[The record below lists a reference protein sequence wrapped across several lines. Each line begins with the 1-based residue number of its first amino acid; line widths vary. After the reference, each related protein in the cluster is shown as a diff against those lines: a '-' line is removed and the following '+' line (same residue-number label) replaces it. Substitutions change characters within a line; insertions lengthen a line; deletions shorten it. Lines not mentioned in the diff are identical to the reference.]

1 MTTITGSNGNDLLT
15 GTAGSD
21 TINSGNGDDS
31 VSGGAGNDSLNGGAG
46 NDTLDGGSGSDQ
58 LNGGSGADTLIY
70 NVSENAA
77 AGTSDVYTGGAGVD
91 TLQLQFTRTQW
102 LEASTQTQIAAYLTH
117 LAAVTNAR
125 TGEVSNGSASDFVF
139 SFGSSTLTVQMTEVL
154 RVFVD
159 GVEVN
164 PANEAVKALG
174 DTGATTEDGSG
185 IQVHVLQNDLVPDL
199 VKSLALA
206 SAPAHGTA
214 TLVQPAMGDPSTWY
228 FQYQPHT
235 ADFQYLAA
243 GESATDTFSYE
254 VMDADGGTGLATVTV
269 TITGTN
275 DGPVIT
281 AQDLAGAV
289 SEQIAPAGTLSDSG
303 VIGFSDLDLSDVHLV
318 SATGTPVGS
327 VLGSLTA
334 VRNADT
340 TGTGTGGQITWTYT
354 VDATA
359 VEYLAAG
366 QTRVESFTIT
376 VNDQH
381 GGIVTRQ
388 IDVTITGT
396 NDAPTIGTADAAAAV
411 AEDAATPTLGDSGTI
426 TFDDVDLSDAHS
438 VSVAAGPGNTLGGVL
453 TAGVSDVATGA
464 GDGTVTW
471 NYSVANA
478 ATQYLA
484 QGQTATETFT
494 VSIADGHGGTV
505 QQQITVT
512 VTGTNDVPVIG
523 GVASGA
529 VSEDGS
535 MPNLSTGGALT
546 IADVDQGQ
554 SNFAPQ
560 ASTAG
565 SGGYGSFTLAA
576 DGSWSYAADNSQS
589 AIQQLGAGQSLSDS
603 FTAVSSDGTASRVVT
618 VTITGTNDV
627 PVIGGVASGAVSE
640 DASTPN
646 LSTGGA
652 LTIADVDTGQSSF
665 TAQAGTAGGNGYGS
679 FTLAANGAWTYTAN
693 NGQAAIQQL
702 GAGQSISDSFT
713 AVSSDGTASRVVTV
727 TITGTNDVP
736 VIGGVAIGAVSEDA
750 STPNLST
757 GGALTIADVDTGQSS
772 FTAQAGTAGGNGY
785 GSFTLA
791 ADGSWSY
798 TADNSQAA
806 IQQLGAG
813 QSINDSFTAVS
824 SDGTASQ
831 LVTVT
836 ITGTNDV
843 PVIGGVASGAAQEDV
858 AVSGGSLA
866 ASGALT
872 IADVDAGQSSFTAQA
887 GTAGSNGY
895 GSFALAANGN
905 WTYTANNGQGAIQQL
920 GAGQSISDS
929 FTAVSSDGTASRVVT
944 VTITGT
950 NDVPVIG
957 GVASSAVTEDA
968 STPNLST
975 GGALTIADVD
985 QGQSNFAPQAS
996 TGGTNGY
1003 GSFALAANGNWTYT
1017 ADNSQAAIQQ
1027 LGAGQSINDSFTAVS
1042 SDGTASQLVTV
1053 TITGANDV
1061 PVIGG
1066 VASGAVQEDVAVSG
1080 GSLAASGALTIADVD
1095 AGQSNFAPQA
1105 STAGSN
1111 GYGSFTLAADGTW
1124 TYAADNNQSAI
1135 QQLGAGQS
1143 ISDSFTAVSS
1153 DGTASQLVTVTIAG
1167 TNDVPVIGGVASG
1180 ALSEDAS
1187 TPNLST
1193 NGALTIA
1200 DVDQGQSNFA
1210 PQASTGGTNGYGS
1223 FTLAT
1228 DGTWTYTADN
1238 SQAAVQQLGAGE
1250 SISDSFTAVSF
1261 DGTASQLVTVTITG
1275 TNDVPVIGGVVSGAV
1290 SEDASIPNLG
1300 TSGALTIADVDQGQ
1314 SNFAPQASTGGSN
1327 GYGNFVL
1334 AADGSWSYTADNS
1347 RSAVQQL
1354 GAGESISDS
1363 FTAVSSDGTASQLVT
1378 VTITGT
1384 NDVPV
1389 IGGVASGAVSEDAS
1403 TPNLSANGALTIA
1416 DVDQGQSS
1424 FTAQAGTAGS
1434 NAYGSFTLA
1443 ADGNWIYTADN
1454 SQAAIQQLGAGE
1466 SLSDSFTAVSFD
1478 GTASQLVTVTITGT
1492 NDVPVIGGVATGAVS
1507 EDASTPNLGT
1517 GGALTIADVD
1527 AGQSNFAPQA
1537 STAGGNGYGSFTLA
1551 TDGTW
1556 TYTADNSQAAIQQ
1569 LGAGEAISDSFTAV
1583 SFDGTASQ
1591 LVAVTITGT
1600 NDVPVI
1606 GGVASGALSEDAS
1619 TPNLST
1625 GGALTI
1631 ADVDAGQ
1638 SSFTAQPGTAGSNG
1652 YGSFTLAADGGWTY
1666 IADNSQSAIQQLGA
1680 GQSINDSFT
1689 AVSSDGT
1696 ASQLVTV
1703 TITGTN
1709 DVPVIGGVASGA
1721 LSEDASTPNLG
1732 TSGALTIADVDAGQ
1746 SNFAPQAS
1754 TAGSNGHGSFNLLA
1768 DGSWSYTADNGQ
1780 AAIQQLGAGQ
1790 SISDSFTAVSSDGSA
1805 SQVVTVTIT
1814 GTNDVPA
1821 IGGVAS
1827 GAVSEDDSTLNLST
1841 SGALTIAD
1849 VDQGQ
1854 SNFTPQAGTTG
1865 GNGYGNFT
1873 LAADGSWSYTAD
1885 NSQAVIQQLGAGQS
1899 LSDSFTAVSSDGT
1912 ASRVVTVTITG
1923 TNDVPV
1929 IGGVASSAVTED
1941 ASTPNLSTG
1950 GALTIADVDQGQSDF
1965 TPQAGTAGSNGYGS
1979 FTLATDGTWTYTA
1992 NNSQAAIQ
2000 QLGAGQSIND
2010 SFTAVSSDGTASR
2023 VVTVTITGT
2032 NDVPVIGGVASGA
2045 VSEDASTPNLSTGGA
2060 LTIADVDQGQSN
2072 FAPQASTTG
2081 SGGYGS
2087 FTLAADGSWSYAANN
2102 GQAAIQQLGAGQSIN
2117 DSFTAVSSDGTASRV
2132 VTVTITGTNDVPVIG
2147 GVASGAL
2154 SEDGSTP
2161 NLSTGGALTIAD
2173 VDAGQSSFT
2182 AQAGTAGSNGYGSFA
2197 LAADGNWTYTA
2208 NNGQAAIQQLG
2219 AGQSINDSFTAVSSD
2234 GTASRVVT
2242 VTIAGTNDAPVLGS
2256 AATPVLAAANEDGGA
2271 PVGAV
2276 GTLISSLVNLN
2287 PPAGGLDNVTDADNG
2302 AVTGIALTGVNATNG
2317 SWWYST
2323 NGGANWAAVD
2333 AVSDASA
2340 LLLAANANTRVY
2352 FQGNLNFNGT
2362 LSDGIT
2368 FRAWDQTSGTAGTTV
2383 STVTNGNSSAFS
2395 SATDTASITVSAVN
2409 DNPVAVADRIIVSDS
2424 TLVTLSASSL
2434 LGNDT
2439 DIDGLALTITSVGG
2453 AVGISGL
2460 ALDAANGTIS
2470 FTSGSTAG
2478 ATAGSF
2484 QYTVSDGAGGTTTA
2498 TATID
2503 VRAVSGGNSAD
2514 TIDLSATGTYQASF
2528 IDGRGGA
2535 DNLTGGAGGDVFIG
2549 GTGNAADTLIGSA
2562 GNDLLIGG
2570 DGNDTLSGGA
2580 GNDVLRG
2587 GIGNGDTMDGGAGS
2601 EDLLDFSDGT
2611 LAVNFTLVQSAAS
2624 TGIVN
2629 GTGGLGNNDTY
2640 QNIEGVIGTNLADT
2654 LTGSASND
2662 IIRGGGGSD
2671 TLDGAGG
2678 TGDLLDFSDGT
2689 AGLTFTLTQSSSTTS
2704 FNASAAGLGTDG
2716 YRNFEGVIGTAFGDT
2731 ITGSASNDQLR
2742 GGGGNDVISGLAGDD
2757 RIVGGTGADIL
2768 TGGADNDTFV
2778 FDSAPNAVDSV
2789 TDFNA
2794 SGSAA
2799 SGDLIELSRGTF
2811 TALTTASGSTLSAA
2825 EFASLN
2831 GGGAGDTVGAGVHV
2845 IYDSATGNLYY
2856 DADGLGAANRTLVAT
2871 LALSNPADT
2880 FDSNDIKAGV

>member
-46 NDTLDGGSGSDQ
+46 DDTLDGGSGSDQ

-70 NVSENAA
+70 NVSENTA
-77 AGTSDVYTGGAGVD
+77 AGTRDVYTGGAGVD
-91 TLQLQFTRTQW
+91 TLQLQFTRAQW

-154 RVFVD
+154 RVLVD
-159 GVEVN
+159 GIEVN

-174 DTGATTEDGSG
+174 DTGAATEDGPG
-185 IQVHVLQNDLVPDL
+185 IQIHVLQNDLVPDL

-228 FQYQPHT
+228 FQYQPHA
-235 ADFQYLAA
+235 ADFQHLAA
-243 GESATDTFSYE
+243 GENATDTFSYE
-254 VMDADGGTGLATVTV
+254 VRDADGGTGLATVTV

-411 AEDAATPTLGDSGTI
+411 TEDAATPTLGDSGTI

-453 TAGVSDVATGA
+453 TAGVSDAATGA

-523 GVASGA
+523 GIAAGT
-529 VSEDGS
+529 VSEDAS
-535 MPNLSTGGALT
+535 TPNLSTSGALT

-560 ASTAG
+560 TSVPG
-565 SGGYGSFTLAA
+565 SNGHGNFTLAA
-576 DGSWSYAADNSQS
+576 DGSWTYTADNSQN
-589 AIQQLGAGQSLSDS
+589 AIQQLGAGQSISDS
-603 FTAVSSDGTASRVVT
+603 FTAVSSDGTASQIVT

-652 LTIADVDTGQSSF
+652 LTIADVDQ
-665 TAQAGTAGGNGYGS
+665 
-679 FTLAANGAWTYTAN
+679 
-693 NGQAAIQQL
+693 
-702 GAGQSISDSFT
+702 
-713 AVSSDGTASRVVTV
+713 
-727 TITGTNDVP
+727 
-736 VIGGVAIGAVSEDA
+736 
-750 STPNLST
+750 
-757 GGALTIADVDTGQSS
+757 
-772 FTAQAGTAGGNGY
+772 
-785 GSFTLA
+785 
-791 ADGSWSY
+791 
-798 TADNSQAA
+798 
-806 IQQLGAG
+806 
-813 QSINDSFTAVS
+813 
-824 SDGTASQ
+824 
-831 LVTVT
+831 
-836 ITGTNDV
+836 
-843 PVIGGVASGAAQEDV
+843 
-858 AVSGGSLA
+858 
-866 ASGALT
+866 
-872 IADVDAGQSSFTAQA
+872 
-887 GTAGSNGY
+887 
-895 GSFALAANGN
+895 
-905 WTYTANNGQGAIQQL
+905 
-920 GAGQSISDS
+920 
-929 FTAVSSDGTASRVVT
+929 
-944 VTITGT
+944 
-950 NDVPVIG
+950 
-957 GVASSAVTEDA
+957 
-968 STPNLST
+968 
-975 GGALTIADVD
+975 
-985 QGQSNFAPQAS
+985 
-996 TGGTNGY
+996 
-1003 GSFALAANGNWTYT
+1003 
-1017 ADNSQAAIQQ
+1017 
-1027 LGAGQSINDSFTAVS
+1027 
-1042 SDGTASQLVTV
+1042 
-1053 TITGANDV
+1053 
-1061 PVIGG
+1061 
-1066 VASGAVQEDVAVSG
+1066 
-1080 GSLAASGALTIADVD
+1080 
-1095 AGQSNFAPQA
+1095 GQSNFAPQA

-1111 GYGSFTLAADGTW
+1111 GHGSFTLAADGSW
-1124 TYAADNNQSAI
+1124 TYTADNSQSAI

-1153 DGTASQLVTVTIAG
+1153 DGTASEV
-1167 TNDVPVIGGVASG
+1167 
-1180 ALSEDAS
+1180 
-1187 TPNLST
+1187 
-1193 NGALTIA
+1193 
-1200 DVDQGQSNFA
+1200 
-1210 PQASTGGTNGYGS
+1210 
-1223 FTLAT
+1223 
-1228 DGTWTYTADN
+1228 
-1238 SQAAVQQLGAGE
+1238 
-1250 SISDSFTAVSF
+1250 
-1261 DGTASQLVTVTITG
+1261 VTVTITG
-1275 TNDVPVIGGVVSGAV
+1275 TNDVPVIGGVATGAV
-1290 SEDASIPNLG
+1290 SEDASTPNLS

-1314 SNFAPQASTGGSN
+1314 SNFAPQASTAGSN
-1327 GYGNFVL
+1327 GYGSFNL
-1334 AADGSWSYTADNS
+1334 LADGSWTYTANNS
-1347 RSAVQQL
+1347 QAAIQQL

-1389 IGGVASGAVSEDAS
+1389 IGGVASGAVTEDAS
-1403 TPNLSANGALTIA
+1403 TPNLSTGGALTIADVDQGQSSLTAQAGTAGSNGYGSFNLLADGTWAYTADNSQSAIQQLGAGQSLSDSFTAVSSDGTASQLVTVTITGTNDVPVIGGVASGALSEDDSTPNLSTGGALTIA

-1443 ADGNWIYTADN
+1443 ADGNWVYTADN

-1492 NDVPVIGGVATGAVS
+1492 NDVPVIGGVATGAAS
-1507 EDASTPNLGT
+1507 EDASTPNLST

-1537 STAGGNGYGSFTLA
+1537 STAGSGGYGSFTLA
-1551 TDGTW
+1551 ADGTW
-1556 TYTADNSQAAIQQ
+1556 TYAADNSQAAIQQ

-1591 LVAVTITGT
+1591 LVTVTITGTNDVPVIGGVVSGAVQEDVAVSGGSLAASGALTIADVDAGQSNFAPQASTAGSNGYGSFTLAAGGTWTYAADNNQSTIQQLGVGQSISDSFTAVSSDGTASQLVTVTIAGTNDVPVIGGVATGAVSEDASTPNLSTSGALTIADVDQGQSNFTPQAGTTGGNGYGNFTLAADGSWTYTANNSQAAVQQLGAGESISDSFTAVSSDGTASQLVTVTITGT

-1606 GGVASGALSEDAS
+1606 GGVASGAVQEDIAVAGGSLAASGALTIVDVDAGQSNFAPQASAGGSNGYGSFTLAADGNWSYTADNSQAAIQQLAAGQSISDSFTAVSSDGTASQVVTVTITGTNDVPVIGGVASGAAQEDIAVAGGSLAASGALTIADVDAGQSSFAAQAGTAGSNGYGSFALATDGNWTYTADNSQSAIQQLGAGQSINDSFTAVSSDGTASRVVTVTITGTNDAPVIGGVASGAVSEDAS

-1631 ADVDAGQ
+1631 ADADQGQ
-1638 SSFTAQPGTAGSNG
+1638 SNFAPQASAGGSNG
-1652 YGSFTLAADGGWTY
+1652 YGSFTLTAGGSWTY
-1666 IADNSQSAIQQLGA
+1666 TANNSQAAIQQLGA

-1721 LSEDASTPNLG
+1721 
-1732 TSGALTIADVDAGQ
+1732 
-1746 SNFAPQAS
+1746 
-1754 TAGSNGHGSFNLLA
+1754 
-1768 DGSWSYTADNGQ
+1768 
-1780 AAIQQLGAGQ
+1780 
-1790 SISDSFTAVSSDGSA
+1790 VS
-1805 SQVVTVTIT
+1805 
-1814 GTNDVPA
+1814 
-1821 IGGVAS
+1821 
-1827 GAVSEDDSTLNLST
+1827 
-1841 SGALTIAD
+1841 
-1849 VDQGQ
+1849 
-1854 SNFTPQAGTTG
+1854 
-1865 GNGYGNFT
+1865 
-1873 LAADGSWSYTAD
+1873 
-1885 NSQAVIQQLGAGQS
+1885 
-1899 LSDSFTAVSSDGT
+1899 
-1912 ASRVVTVTITG
+1912 
-1923 TNDVPV
+1923 
-1929 IGGVASSAVTED
+1929 ED

-1950 GALTIADVDQGQSDF
+1950 GALTIADVDAGQSNF
-1965 TPQAGTAGSNGYGS
+1965 ALQAGTAGSNGYGS
-1979 FTLATDGTWTYTA
+1979 FTLAANGAWTYTA
-1992 NNSQAAIQ
+1992 NNGQAAIQ

-2045 VSEDASTPNLSTGGA
+2045 VSEDASTPNLSTNGA
-2060 LTIADVDQGQSN
+2060 LTIADVD
-2072 FAPQASTTG
+2072 T
-2081 SGGYGS
+2081 
-2087 FTLAADGSWSYAANN
+2087 
-2102 GQAAIQQLGAGQSIN
+2102 
-2117 DSFTAVSSDGTASRV
+2117 
-2132 VTVTITGTNDVPVIG
+2132 
-2147 GVASGAL
+2147 
-2154 SEDGSTP
+2154 
-2161 NLSTGGALTIAD
+2161 
-2173 VDAGQSSFT
+2173 GQSSFT

-2208 NNGQAAIQQLG
+2208 NNSQPTIQQLG
-2219 AGQSINDSFTAVSSD
+2219 AGQSISDSFTAVSSD

-2242 VTIAGTNDAPVLGS
+2242 VTIAGTNDAPVLS
-2256 AATPVLAAANEDGGA
+2256 AAATPALASVNEDAGA

-2276 GTLISSLVNLN
+2276 GTLVSSLVNLN

-2302 AVTGIALTGVNATNG
+2302 AITGIALTGANATNG

-2323 NGGANWAAVD
+2323 NGGANWAAVG
-2333 AVSDASA
+2333 AVSNASA

-2352 FQGNLNFNGT
+2352 FQGNSNFNGT

-2368 FRAWDQTSGTAGTTV
+2368 FRAWDQTSGAAGTTV

-2424 TLVTLSASSL
+2424 TLVTLSANSL

-2528 IDGRGGA
+2528 IDSRGGA

>member
-1 MTTITGSNGNDLLT
+1 MTAITGSNGNDLLT

-31 VSGGAGNDSLNGGAG
+31 VYGGAGNDSLNGGAG
-46 NDTLDGGSGSDQ
+46 DDTLDGGSGSDQ
-58 LNGGSGADTLIY
+58 LNGGSGNDTLIY
-70 NVSENAA
+70 NVSENIA
-77 AGTSDVYTGGAGVD
+77 AGTKDVYTGGAGVD
-91 TLQLQFTRTQW
+91 TLQLLFTRAQW
-102 LEASTQTQIAAYLTH
+102 LESSTQTQIAAYLAH

-139 SFGSSTLTVQMTEVL
+139 SFGSSTLTVQMTETL
-154 RVFVD
+154 RILVD

-174 DTGATTEDGSG
+174 DAVATTEDGPG
-185 IQVHVLQNDLVPDL
+185 IQIHVLQNDLVPDL

-228 FQYQPHT
+228 FQYQPH
-235 ADFQYLAA
+235 AAAFQYLAA

-254 VMDADGGTGLATVTV
+254 VKDADGGTGLATVTI
-269 TITGTN
+269 TITGSN

-289 SEQIAPAGTLSDSG
+289 SEQAAPAGTLSDSG
-303 VIGFSDLDLSDVHLV
+303 IIGFSDLDLSDVHLV

-334 VRNADT
+334 VKNADT
-340 TGTGTGGQITWTYT
+340 TGTGTGGQLTWTYT
-354 VDATA
+354 VNATA

-396 NDAPTIGTADAAAAV
+396 NDAPTIGAADAAAAV
-411 AEDAATPTLGDSGTI
+411 TEDAATPTLSDSGTI
-426 TFDDVDLSDAHS
+426 TFDDVDLSDAHG

-453 TAGVSDVATGA
+453 TAGVSDAATGA
-464 GDGTVTW
+464 GDGTVSW

-478 ATQYLA
+478 ATQHLA

-494 VSIADGHGGTV
+494 VSINDGHGGTV
-505 QQQITVT
+505 NQQITVT

-529 VSEDGS
+529 VSEDAS
-535 MPNLSTGGALT
+535 TPNLSTSGALT
-546 IADVDQGQ
+546 IADVDAGQ

-565 SGGYGSFTLAA
+565 SNGHGSFTLAA
-576 DGSWSYAADNSQS
+576 NGNWSYTASNGQT
-589 AIQQLGAGQSLSDS
+589 AIQQLGAGQSISDS
-603 FTAVSSDGTASRVVT
+603 FTAVSSDGTASQVVT

-646 LSTGGA
+646 LSTSGA
-652 LTIADVDTGQSSF
+652 LTIADVDAGQSNF
-665 TAQAGTAGGNGYGS
+665 APQASTAGSNGHGS

-693 NGQAAIQQL
+693 NSQAAIQQL
-702 GAGQSISDSFT
+702 GAGQSLSDSFT
-713 AVSSDGTASRVVTV
+713 AVSSDGTASQV
-727 TITGTNDVP
+727 
-736 VIGGVAIGAVSEDA
+736 
-750 STPNLST
+750 
-757 GGALTIADVDTGQSS
+757 
-772 FTAQAGTAGGNGY
+772 
-785 GSFTLA
+785 
-791 ADGSWSY
+791 
-798 TADNSQAA
+798 
-806 IQQLGAG
+806 
-813 QSINDSFTAVS
+813 
-824 SDGTASQ
+824 
-831 LVTVT
+831 VTVT

-843 PVIGGVASGAAQEDV
+843 PVIGGVASGAVTED
-858 AVSGGSLA
+858 ASTPNLST
-866 ASGALT
+866 SGALT
-872 IADVDAGQSSFTAQA
+872 IADVDTGQSSFTAQA

-905 WTYTANNGQGAIQQL
+905 WTYTANNSQAAIQQLAAGQSINDSFTAVSSDGTACQLVTVTITGTNDVPVIDGAASGTVSEDASTPNLSTSGALTIADVDAGQSSFTAQPGTAGSNGHGNFTLAADGSWSYTANNSQAAIQQL

-929 FTAVSSDGTASRVVT
+929 FTAVSSDGTASQLVTVTITGTNDVPLIGGVASGAVQEDLAVAAGNLATGGALTIADVDAGQSSFTAQAGTAGSNGYGSFTLAVDGNWTYTADNSQSAIQQLGAGQSIIDSFTAVSSDGTASQLVT

-957 GVASSAVTEDA
+957 GVATGAVTEDA

-1003 GSFALAANGNWTYT
+1003 GN
-1017 ADNSQAAIQQ
+1017 
-1027 LGAGQSINDSFTAVS
+1027 
-1042 SDGTASQLVTV
+1042 
-1053 TITGANDV
+1053 
-1061 PVIGG
+1061 
-1066 VASGAVQEDVAVSG
+1066 
-1080 GSLAASGALTIADVD
+1080 
-1095 AGQSNFAPQA
+1095 
-1105 STAGSN
+1105 
-1111 GYGSFTLAADGTW
+1111 FTLAADGTW
-1124 TYAADNNQSAI
+1124 AYTADNSQSAI

-1143 ISDSFTAVSS
+1143 
-1153 DGTASQLVTVTIAG
+1153 L
-1167 TNDVPVIGGVASG
+1167 
-1180 ALSEDAS
+1180 
-1187 TPNLST
+1187 
-1193 NGALTIA
+1193 
-1200 DVDQGQSNFA
+1200 
-1210 PQASTGGTNGYGS
+1210 
-1223 FTLAT
+1223 
-1228 DGTWTYTADN
+1228 
-1238 SQAAVQQLGAGE
+1238 
-1250 SISDSFTAVSF
+1250 
-1261 DGTASQLVTVTITG
+1261 
-1275 TNDVPVIGGVVSGAV
+1275 
-1290 SEDASIPNLG
+1290 
-1300 TSGALTIADVDQGQ
+1300 
-1314 SNFAPQASTGGSN
+1314 
-1327 GYGNFVL
+1327 
-1334 AADGSWSYTADNS
+1334 
-1347 RSAVQQL
+1347 
-1354 GAGESISDS
+1354 SDS

-1389 IGGVASGAVSEDAS
+1389 IGGIATGAVSEDAS
-1403 TPNLSANGALTIA
+1403 TPNLSA
-1416 DVDQGQSS
+1416 S
-1424 FTAQAGTAGS
+1424 
-1434 NAYGSFTLA
+1434 
-1443 ADGNWIYTADN
+1443 
-1454 SQAAIQQLGAGE
+1454 
-1466 SLSDSFTAVSFD
+1466 
-1478 GTASQLVTVTITGT
+1478 
-1492 NDVPVIGGVATGAVS
+1492 
-1507 EDASTPNLGT
+1507 
-1517 GGALTIADVD
+1517 GALTIADVD
-1527 AGQSNFAPQA
+1527 AGQSNFVPQA
-1537 STAGGNGYGSFTLA
+1537 STAG
-1551 TDGTW
+1551 
-1556 TYTADNSQAAIQQ
+1556 
-1569 LGAGEAISDSFTAV
+1569 
-1583 SFDGTASQ
+1583 
-1591 LVAVTITGT
+1591 
-1600 NDVPVI
+1600 
-1606 GGVASGALSEDAS
+1606 
-1619 TPNLST
+1619 
-1625 GGALTI
+1625 
-1631 ADVDAGQ
+1631 
-1638 SSFTAQPGTAGSNG
+1638 SNG
-1652 YGSFTLAADGGWTY
+1652 HGNFTLAADGSWTY
-1666 IADNSQSAIQQLGA
+1666 MTNNGQAAIQQLGA
-1680 GQSINDSFT
+1680 GQSISDSFT

-1696 ASQLVTV
+1696 ASQMVTV

-1721 LSEDASTPNLG
+1721 LSEDASTSNLSTG
-1732 TSGALTIADVDAGQ
+1732 GALTIADVDQGQ

-1754 TAGSNGHGSFNLLA
+1754 TAGSNGYGSFSLLA

-1780 AAIQQLGAGQ
+1780 AAIQQLGAGE
-1790 SISDSFTAVSSDGSA
+1790 SISDSFTAVSSDGTA
-1805 SQVVTVTIT
+1805 SQAVTVTIT
-1814 GTNDVPA
+1814 GTNDIPV

-1827 GAVSEDDSTLNLST
+1827 GAVSEDASTPNLST

-1854 SNFTPQAGTTG
+1854 SNFAPQASTAGS
-1865 GNGYGNFT
+1865 NGYGSFN
-1873 LAADGSWSYTAD
+1873 LLADGSWSYTAD
-1885 NSQAVIQQLGAGQS
+1885 NSQAAIQQLGAGES
-1899 LSDSFTAVSSDGT
+1899 ISDSFTAVSSDGT
-1912 ASRVVTVTITG
+1912 ASQVVTVTITG

-1929 IGGVASSAVTED
+1929 IGGVASGAVSED
-1941 ASTPNLSTG
+1941 VSTPNLSTG
-1950 GALTIADVDQGQSDF
+1950 GALTIADVDQGQSNF
-1965 TPQAGTAGSNGYGS
+1965 APQASTGGSNGYGNFNLLADGS
-1979 FTLATDGTWTYTA
+1979 WSYTADNSQSAIQQLGAGESISDSFTAVSSDGTASQVVTVTITGTNDVPVIGGVASGAAQEDIAVAGGSLAASGALTIADVDQGQSNFAPQASTGGTNGYGNFTLAADGSWSYTA

-2010 SFTAVSSDGTASR
+2010 SFTAVSSDGTASQ

-2032 NDVPVIGGVASGA
+2032 NDVPVIGGVATGA
-2045 VSEDASTPNLSTGGA
+2045 VSEDASTPNLSTSGA
-2060 LTIADVDQGQSN
+2060 LTIADVDAGQSS
-2072 FAPQASTTG
+2072 FAPQASTGG
-2081 SGGYGS
+2081 SNGYGN
-2087 FTLAADGSWSYAANN
+2087 FTLAANGTWTYTANN
-2102 GQAAIQQLGAGQSIN
+2102 SQAAIQQLGAGQSII
-2117 DSFTAVSSDGTASRV
+2117 DSFTAVSSDGTASQL

-2147 GVASGAL
+2147 GAASGAAQEDVAVSGGNLATSGTLTIADVDAGQSNFAPQASTAGGNGYGSFTLAANGAWTYTANNSQAAIQQLGAGQSISDSFTAVSSDGTASQLVTVTITGTNDVPVIAGVASGAVT
-2154 SEDGSTP
+2154 EDASTP
-2161 NLSTGGALTIAD
+2161 NLSTSGALTIVD

-2182 AQAGTAGSNGYGSFA
+2182 AQAGTAGSNGYGSFT
-2197 LAADGNWTYTA
+2197 LAANGNWTYTA
-2208 NNGQAAIQQLG
+2208 NNGQAEIQQLA
-2219 AGQSINDSFTAVSSD
+2219 AGQSISDSFTAVSSD

-2242 VTIAGTNDAPVLGS
+2242 VTIAGTNDAPVLS
-2256 AATPVLAAANEDGGA
+2256 AAATPALASVNEDAGA

-2276 GTLISSLVNLN
+2276 GTLVSSLVNLN

-2302 AVTGIALTGVNATNG
+2302 AITGIALTGVNATNG

-2323 NGGANWAAVD
+2323 NGGANWAAVG
-2333 AVSDASA
+2333 AVSGASA
-2340 LLLAANANTRVY
+2340 LLLAADANTRVY
-2352 FQGNLNFNGT
+2352 FQANSNFSGT
-2362 LSDGIT
+2362 VSDGIT
-2368 FRAWDQTSGTAGTTV
+2368 FRAWDQTSGAAGATV

-2395 SATDTASITVSAVN
+2395 SATDTASITVIAVN
-2409 DNPVAVADRIIVSDS
+2409 DNPVAVADRIIVSNS
-2424 TLVTLSASSL
+2424 TLVTLSVSSL

-2460 ALDAANGTIS
+2460 TLDATNGTIS

-2503 VRAVSGGNSAD
+2503 IRAVSGGNGAD
-2514 TIDLSATGTYQASF
+2514 TIDLGATGAYQASF

-2535 DNLTGGAGGDVFIG
+2535 DDLTGGVGGDVFIG
-2549 GTGNAADTLIGSA
+2549 GSGNGADTLLGAS

-2587 GIGNGDTMDGGAGS
+2587 GLGSNDSMDGGDGS
-2601 EDLLDFSDGT
+2601 EDLLDFSDGSV
-2611 LAVNFTLVQSAAS
+2611 AVNFTLVQSAAPTS
-2624 TGIVN
+2624 IVN
-2629 GTGGLGNNDTY
+2629 GTAGLGNNDTY
-2640 QNIEGVIGTNLADT
+2640 QNIEGVIGTGLADT

-2662 IIRGGGGSD
+2662 IIRGGAGND

-2704 FNASAAGLGTDG
+2704 FNASAAGLGIDG
-2716 YRNFEGVIGTAFGDT
+2716 YKNFEGVIGTAFGDT

-2742 GGGGNDVISGLAGDD
+2742 GGGGNDVINGLAGDD
-2757 RIVGGTGADIL
+2757 RIVGGTGADLL

-2871 LALSNPADT
+2871 LTLSNPADT